1 MSLQA
6 RHLDFSYRLGS
17 PVLQGVSI
25 EIRPGEVVGVFG
37 PNGGGKSTLLRC
49 LNRGL
54 CPQKGEVL
62 LDEQATRNMSPR
74 EVAAHIAVVPQDV
87 PSDVPFTARQVVELG
102 RYAHHPSWSVHLDH
116 DCHVADHCLK
126 RVRALHF
133 ADRPFS
139 RLSGGERQR
148 VTIARAL
155 AQLGNYLLL
164 DEPSAHL
171 DIAHQ
176 IDLYRLV
183 RAVASEGIGVLIIC
197 HDLVLSPLFVDR
209 AVLLAQ
215 GKIIREGPPRDVLQ
229 SAVLAD
235 IYKVPVEL
243 TWPDPM
249 SCLIRMGSSPT
260 TNG

>member
-6 RHLDFSYRLGS
+6 GHLEFGYRPGT
-17 PVLQGVSI
+17 PVLRSVSI

-37 PNGGGKSTLLRC
+37 PNGSGKSTLLRC

-54 CPQKGEVL
+54 FPQKGEVA
-62 LDEQATRNMSPR
+62 LDNQSIRDMSPR
-74 EVAAHIAVVPQDV
+74 EVAANIAVVPQDV
-87 PSDVPFTARQVVELG
+87 PSDVPFTAHQVVELG
-102 RYAHHPSWSVHLDH
+102 RYAHRPSWPIHH
-116 DCHVADHCLK
+116 DDRHVADHCLK
-126 RVRALHF
+126 RVGALDF

-139 RLSGGERQR
+139 QLSGGERQR

-155 AQLGNYLLL
+155 AQLGKYLLL
-164 DEPSAHL
+164 DEPAAHL

-183 RAVASEGIGVLIIC
+183 RTVVSEGVGAFMIC

-209 AVLLAQ
+209 AILLDHGQ
-215 GKIIREGPPRDVLQ
+215 IVRQGPPREVLQ
-229 SAVLAD
+229 SDVLAEV
-235 IYKVPVEL
+235 YKVPVEL
-243 TWPDPM
+243 AWPDTM
-249 SCLIRMGSSPT
+249 SCLIRVGSSPT